1 MKITLTRQFQQFIA
15 SLGISIEEVLKKA
28 NIPNLLWKET
38 LSLTNL
44 EYYRL
49 LQELDLLLSD
59 EQLLA
64 FSKIENIQMF
74 MPPFFAAMSA
84 KNGYEGIQRL
94 AKYKGLIGPIEI
106 EMKETS
112 NTVRVHFSFTDLNQE
127 LPRFALLNEQ
137 LLLVSLLRTA
147 TGERIVPLVV
157 KGPYFYSYLIEEFF
171 QIPGTKSIK
180 NQIIFKLEDL
190 KRPFLTEN
198 NIMWEYLE
206 PEFKKKIH
214 EISRQKSFSQNIQ
227 AILFT
232 AIPSGHFTLEEIA
245 HSLGISVR
253 TLQRNLSAENTT
265 FNQQL
270 QTVQKILAFHYLQ
283 NTNLTTRD
291 ISYLLGYA
299 DSNSF
304 VRAFKKWTGLTIT
317 AYREL
322 LESKKGF
329 E

>member
-1 MKITLTRQFQQFIA
+1 MKITITRQFQQFIA
-15 SLGISIEEVLKKA
+15 SLGISMEEVLQKA
-28 NIPNLLWKET
+28 NIPNMLWKET
-38 LSLTNL
+38 LALTNL

-49 LQELDLLLSD
+49 LQEFDLLLSD

-64 FSKIENIQMF
+64 FSQIENIKMF

-106 EMKETS
+106 EMNETS
-112 NTVRVHFSFTDLNQE
+112 NTVSVHFSFTYPNQE

-137 LLLVSLLRTA
+137 LLLVSLLRAA
-147 TGERIVPLVV
+147 TGERIVPLLVE
-157 KGPYFYSYLIEEFF
+157 GPYLYSYPIEAFLG
-171 QIPGTKSIK
+171 IRGTKSMT
-180 NQIIFKLEDL
+180 NQLLFKLTDL

-198 NIMWEYLE
+198 NSMWEYLE
-206 PEFKKKIH
+206 PEFTKRIH

-232 AIPSGHFTLEEIA
+232 AIPGGHFTLEEVA
-245 HSLGISVR
+245 RSLGISVR

-270 QTVQKILAFHYLQ
+270 QTVQKMLAFHYLQ
-283 NTNLTTRD
+283 DPNLTTRD

-304 VRAFKKWTGLTIT
+304 VRAFKKWTGQTIT

-322 LESKKGF
+322 LESKK
-329 E
+329 

>member
-1 MKITLTRQFQQFIA
+1 MKVTITNQFQQFIA
-15 SLGISIEEVLKKA
+15 SLGVSMEELLQKA
-28 NIPNLLWKET
+28 NIPNMLWKET
-38 LSLTNL
+38 LTLTNL

-49 LQELDLLLSD
+49 LQEFDHVMSD

-64 FSKIENIQMF
+64 FSQIENINMF

-94 AKYKGLIGPIEI
+94 AKYKGLIGPVEI
-106 EMKETS
+106 QMNETS
-112 NTVRVHFSFTDLNQE
+112 NTVSVHFSFTYPNQE

-137 LLLVSLLRTA
+137 LLLVSLIRTA
-147 TGERIVPLVV
+147 TGKTIVPLLVE
-157 KGPYFYSYLIEEFF
+157 GPYFYSFPIEEFF
-171 QIPGTKSIK
+171 AIRGTKSVM
-180 NQIIFKLEDL
+180 NQLIFKLEDL
-190 KRPFLTEN
+190 EHPFLTEN

-206 PEFKKKIH
+206 PEFTKKLQ
-214 EISRQKSFSQNIQ
+214 EISQQKSFSQNIQ

-232 AIPSGHFTLEEIA
+232 AIPSGHYTLEEIA

-270 QTVQKILAFHYLQ
+270 QGVQKMLAFHYLQ
-283 NTNLTTRD
+283 EPNLTTSD

-304 VRAFKKWTGLTIT
+304 VRAFKKWTGQTISE
-317 AYREL
+317 YKSL
-322 LESKKGF
+322 HK
-329 E
+329 

>member
-15 SLGISIEEVLKKA
+15 SLGISIEEVLRKA
-28 NIPNLLWKET
+28 CIPNMLWKET
-38 LSLTNL
+38 LTLTNL
-44 EYYRL
+44 EYYRI
-49 LQELDLLLSD
+49 LQEFDSLLSD
-59 EQLLA
+59 EQIIA
-64 FSKIENIQMF
+64 FSQVENIKMF

-84 KNGYEGIQRL
+84 KNGYEGILRL

-106 EMKETS
+106 EVIETS
-112 NTVRVHFSFTDLNQE
+112 DTMSIHFSFTGLKQE

-147 TGERIVPLVV
+147 TGERIIPLQVE
-157 KGPYFYSYLIEEFF
+157 GPHSYSYSVEEFF
-171 QIPGTKSIK
+171 GACGTQREK
-180 NQIIFKLEDL
+180 NRLLFKLDDL

-206 PEFKKKIH
+206 PEFSKKIH

-232 AIPSGHFTLEEIA
+232 AIPSGNFTLEEIA

-265 FNQQL
+265 FNEQL
-270 QTVQKILAFHYLQ
+270 QTVQKMLAFHYLQ
-283 NTNLTTRD
+283 NSNLTTKD

-304 VRAFKKWTGLTIT
+304 VRAFKKWTGMTIT
-317 AYREL
+317 AYRENC
-322 LESKKGF
+322 
-329 E
+329 